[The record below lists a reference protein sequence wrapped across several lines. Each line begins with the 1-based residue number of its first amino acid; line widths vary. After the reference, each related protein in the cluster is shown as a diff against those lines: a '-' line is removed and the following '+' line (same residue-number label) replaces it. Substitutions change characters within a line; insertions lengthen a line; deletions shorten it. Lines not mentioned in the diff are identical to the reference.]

1 MKISKMKIDTN
12 ISLISILIGILLF
25 IFSKRK
31 SVRAIGIILSVGVGL
46 GMFVEISQKKL
57 DL

>member
-1 MKISKMKIDTN
+1 MKIDTN

-31 SVRAIGIILSVGVGL
+31 SVRAVGIILSVGVGL